1 MEPEGKHR
9 NSIMKQRILAMFGFV
24 EFVLR
29 CTLTMNDFQG
39 LMMQPEGR
47 SEAESGPSTQK
58 RVNKRAR
65 LTIPRKEYYSRNDLV
80 EEQILTNSILQN
92 PKSEAITM
100 SLVKMIAV
108 DMLPLSFVEGP
119 GLLQFLHT
127 VCPDYTVPSR
137 TVIRDRLQGLYD
149 AVRNKLLL
157 TLNKFPHVAIT
168 TDGWSSRSNCSFVT
182 ITVHGV
188 DEQWNLCSFTL
199 DTLEML
205 ENHTATNTYNYL
217 VKALNNWNLYEKVI
231 AVVHD
236 NARYIVAAIRDN
248 WKSDDDIEMSVRC
261 SCHSL
266 QCSVETALKECHL
279 KDCLQKV
286 SAIVG
291 HFKHS
296 NKATTALENAQKKI
310 NLPIHRLIS
319 HSPTRWNSA
328 YEMVERLVEQRDA
341 VEKQQ
346 DDDTENII
354 LIKET
359 LEEELKNRFL
369 SNSDVTSCGLASY
382 LDPRYKDLANEEE
395 TYRNKIKEKLMD
407 MTERIN
413 VNEPDSSKNQ
423 RERDLDFLFDP
434 VRSLSGNVQRM
445 ASLEGQTAIEKE
457 MLKYD
462 REPTIPKADNP
473 LLWWNSKRNKYPILA
488 NFARKFLGIPSSST
502 PSERVFST
510 AGNLPN
516 SSYGVPKLREQSFNM
531 ATLDRLIRYRDKDRF
546 VSEVGIGIEI
556 YVDKIG
562 FQLHSY
568 EPPYKVQ
575 HVCRA

>member
-1 MEPEGKHR
+1 
-9 NSIMKQRILAMFGFV
+9 
-24 EFVLR
+24 
-29 CTLTMNDFQG
+29 
-39 LMMQPEGR
+39 
-47 SEAESGPSTQK
+47 
-58 RVNKRAR
+58 
-65 LTIPRKEYYSRNDLV
+65 
-80 EEQILTNSILQN
+80 
-92 PKSEAITM
+92 
-100 SLVKMIAV
+100 MIAV

-341 VEKQQ
+341 VESVLLDKEITT
-346 DDDTENII
+346 TE
-354 LIKET
+354 KM
-359 LEEELKNRFL
+359 KN
-369 SNSDVTSCGLASY
+369 Y
-382 LDPRYKDLANEEE
+382 Y
-395 TYRNKIKEKLMD
+395 
-407 MTERIN
+407 
-413 VNEPDSSKNQ
+413 
-423 RERDLDFLFDP
+423 
-434 VRSLSGNVQRM
+434 
-445 ASLEGQTAIEKE
+445 
-457 MLKYD
+457 
-462 REPTIPKADNP
+462 
-473 LLWWNSKRNKYPILA
+473 
-488 NFARKFLGIPSSST
+488 
-502 PSERVFST
+502 
-510 AGNLPN
+510 
-516 SSYGVPKLREQSFNM
+516 
-531 ATLDRLIRYRDKDRF
+531 
-546 VSEVGIGIEI
+546 
-556 YVDKIG
+556 
-562 FQLHSY
+562 
-568 EPPYKVQ
+568 
-575 HVCRA
+575 

>member
-1 MEPEGKHR
+1 
-9 NSIMKQRILAMFGFV
+9 
-24 EFVLR
+24 
-29 CTLTMNDFQG
+29 
-39 LMMQPEGR
+39 
-47 SEAESGPSTQK
+47 
-58 RVNKRAR
+58 
-65 LTIPRKEYYSRNDLV
+65 
-80 EEQILTNSILQN
+80 
-92 PKSEAITM
+92 
-100 SLVKMIAV
+100 
-108 DMLPLSFVEGP
+108 
-119 GLLQFLHT
+119 
-127 VCPDYTVPSR
+127 
-137 TVIRDRLQGLYD
+137 
-149 AVRNKLLL
+149 
-157 TLNKFPHVAIT
+157 
-168 TDGWSSRSNCSFVT
+168 
-182 ITVHGV
+182 
-188 DEQWNLCSFTL
+188 
-199 DTLEML
+199 ML

-296 NKATTALENAQKKI
+296 NKATTALENAQKI

-423 RERDLDFLFDP
+423 RERYLDFLFDP

-473 LLWWNSKRNKYPILA
+473 LLWWNSKK
-488 NFARKFLGIPSSST
+488 
-502 PSERVFST
+502 E
-510 AGNLPN
+510 
-516 SSYGVPKLREQSFNM
+516 
-531 ATLDRLIRYRDKDRF
+531 
-546 VSEVGIGIEI
+546 
-556 YVDKIG
+556 
-562 FQLHSY
+562 
-568 EPPYKVQ
+568 
-575 HVCRA
+575 

>member
-1 MEPEGKHR
+1 MVRLLASLDVVAVSQTPSPESNPDSPLPVTTMLPLCWWNGRQLTYLNKRSALASGSHAPSFTTSADDLSTNIEEADVFIHSKLHVSYHLTNFQFGRRYEAGVMSIGIRSSGERPPRALMDLGQGDRPEGAGPATTPVIDFYAGKSIFITGGTGFLGLVLVEKLLYACERIENLYLLIRPKKGKTAGDRLAELMTSSAFQRLKTEKPRVLEKIVPIRGDVRKTAGHR
-9 NSIMKQRILAMFGFV
+9 
-24 EFVLR
+24 
-29 CTLTMNDFQG
+29 
-39 LMMQPEGR
+39 PEEQDVICGM

-58 RVNKRAR
+58 
-65 LTIPRKEYYSRNDLV
+65 
-80 EEQILTNSILQN
+80 
-92 PKSEAITM
+92 
-100 SLVKMIAV
+100 
-108 DMLPLSFVEGP
+108 
-119 GLLQFLHT
+119 
-127 VCPDYTVPSR
+127 
-137 TVIRDRLQGLYD
+137 
-149 AVRNKLLL
+149 
-157 TLNKFPHVAIT
+157 
-168 TDGWSSRSNCSFVT
+168 
-182 ITVHGV
+182 
-188 DEQWNLCSFTL
+188 
-199 DTLEML
+199 
-205 ENHTATNTYNYL
+205 
-217 VKALNNWNLYEKVI
+217 
-231 AVVHD
+231 VVHD

-341 VEKQQ
+341 VESVLLDKEITTTEKNEKILLNNSDWTYLEEIIKIFKPFEVASRLMSTENQSTLSMVRPTIYSLLNKFLEQQ

-445 ASLEGQTAIEKE
+445 ASLEGQTAEK
-457 MLKYD
+457 
-462 REPTIPKADNP
+462 
-473 LLWWNSKRNKYPILA
+473 
-488 NFARKFLGIPSSST
+488 
-502 PSERVFST
+502 
-510 AGNLPN
+510 
-516 SSYGVPKLREQSFNM
+516 
-531 ATLDRLIRYRDKDRF
+531 
-546 VSEVGIGIEI
+546 
-556 YVDKIG
+556 
-562 FQLHSY
+562 
-568 EPPYKVQ
+568 
-575 HVCRA
+575 

>member
-1 MEPEGKHR
+1 MFFNDLRIKKKLFVNKEPDSFQNLFRPVGKPFSFCFGSRHR
-9 NSIMKQRILAMFGFV
+9 LGIPRIGSSH
-24 EFVLR
+24 
-29 CTLTMNDFQG
+29 LT
-39 LMMQPEGR
+39 GR
-47 SEAESGPSTQK
+47 DPRVGATKVRKIKRGPKLKVVQVRK

-92 PKSEAITM
+92 PKSEAITK

-266 QCSVETALKECHL
+266 QCSVETALK
-279 KDCLQKV
+279 
-286 SAIVG
+286 
-291 HFKHS
+291 
-296 NKATTALENAQKKI
+296 
-310 NLPIHRLIS
+310 
-319 HSPTRWNSA
+319 
-328 YEMVERLVEQRDA
+328 
-341 VEKQQ
+341 
-346 DDDTENII
+346 
-354 LIKET
+354 
-359 LEEELKNRFL
+359 
-369 SNSDVTSCGLASY
+369 
-382 LDPRYKDLANEEE
+382 
-395 TYRNKIKEKLMD
+395 
-407 MTERIN
+407 N
-413 VNEPDSSKNQ
+413 V
-423 RERDLDFLFDP
+423 
-434 VRSLSGNVQRM
+434 
-445 ASLEGQTAIEKE
+445 I
-457 MLKYD
+457 
-462 REPTIPKADNP
+462 
-473 LLWWNSKRNKYPILA
+473 
-488 NFARKFLGIPSSST
+488 
-502 PSERVFST
+502 
-510 AGNLPN
+510 
-516 SSYGVPKLREQSFNM
+516 
-531 ATLDRLIRYRDKDRF
+531 
-546 VSEVGIGIEI
+546 
-556 YVDKIG
+556 
-562 FQLHSY
+562 
-568 EPPYKVQ
+568 
-575 HVCRA
+575 

>member
-1 MEPEGKHR
+1 MLLFEKLAS
-9 NSIMKQRILAMFGFV
+9 NIL
-24 EFVLR
+24 EHPPHSP
-29 CTLTMNDFQG
+29 DFA
-39 LMMQPEGR
+39 L
-47 SEAESGPSTQK
+47 GPKLKVVQVRK

-149 AVRNKLLL
+149 A
-157 TLNKFPHVAIT
+157 
-168 TDGWSSRSNCSFVT
+168 
-182 ITVHGV
+182 
-188 DEQWNLCSFTL
+188 
-199 DTLEML
+199 
-205 ENHTATNTYNYL
+205 
-217 VKALNNWNLYEKVI
+217 
-231 AVVHD
+231 
-236 NARYIVAAIRDN
+236 
-248 WKSDDDIEMSVRC
+248 
-261 SCHSL
+261 
-266 QCSVETALKECHL
+266 
-279 KDCLQKV
+279 
-286 SAIVG
+286 
-291 HFKHS
+291 
-296 NKATTALENAQKKI
+296 
-310 NLPIHRLIS
+310 
-319 HSPTRWNSA
+319 
-328 YEMVERLVEQRDA
+328 
-341 VEKQQ
+341 Q

-413 VNEPDSSKNQ
+413 VNEPDSSKIN
-423 RERDLDFLFDP
+423 ERDLDFLFDP

-473 LLWWNSKRNKYPILA
+473 LLWWNSKGINIQSWQISPE
-488 NFARKFLGIPSSST
+488 NFWAFPLQAHLQKGFFDCRQLSFTLVEHKSSASVKAQKAT
-502 PSERVFST
+502 ETCREERFGRERVEIGGVTPGQSGRGAWPGVST
-510 AGNLPN
+510 AI
-516 SSYGVPKLREQSFNM
+516 KKRRRERSLL
-531 ATLDRLIRYRDKDRF
+531 ALT
-546 VSEVGIGIEI
+546 
-556 YVDKIG
+556 
-562 FQLHSY
+562 
-568 EPPYKVQ
+568 YKVLFRNPRLVEQ
-575 HVCRA
+575 VKLSVLGVFASMMTIASSLQLTLGRRGGLEAQNLQYKKIAASYASAVGQTEKTYCNGAVSSILWHFRRTKERVNHKKVGGQRGPWRLTTSRSY